1 MKNFCS
7 LSSMLFAIIV
17 LISFSSNTYSQ
28 TADDALRLG
37 FPSLS
42 PDARALGMG
51 DSYIGLSDDAGAAF
65 FNPAGFGLMRN
76 MELSGGLSYDNFGNN
91 SSFNGQSSN
100 YTNSATRLNNLS
112 FVLPVPTY
120 KGSLVFAFSYHTTND
135 FTSALN
141 FNGFNSNNTSL
152 IQNLNNAGSYIPY
165 DLYLTDTNFV
175 TPINGH
181 LNQSGTIVGIGQT
194 HSWTFSGAFEAYKNL
209 FIGLNLD
216 LTSGTYNNTNNYYE
230 QDLQGIYSNIQ
241 TDPATPG
248 TKGFQTFYLNRLL
261 DWDITG
267 WDLKLGMLY
276 QLENARIG
284 LTVQFPKT
292 YTVKENFNVNGYS
305 QFSTGYSWSLDPSYY
320 SYSDRYDIVTP
331 YELGAGFS
339 INLAN
344 LILSA
349 QATLIDYSQLKFE
362 NANGLSDL
370 DVNSINQ
377 SIKNELKSVVNF
389 NVGAEYT
396 IPVIELRLRA
406 GYLRQPSA
414 YQGDPSSYD
423 RNYVTG
429 GLGYIIDQDVSID
442 VGYAHGWWSN
452 YIDNYGTNVS
462 RVNESITDDMVILS
476 TTFRFF

>member
-1 MKNFCS
+1 MHG
-7 LSSMLFAIIV
+7 
-17 LISFSSNTYSQ
+17 Q

-37 FPSLS
+37 FPGLS

-51 DSYIGLSDDAGAAF
+51 DSYIGLSDGAGAAF

-76 MELSGGLSYDNFGNN
+76 MEFSGGLSYDNYGNN
-91 SSFNGQSSN
+91 SSFMGQTSN

-141 FNGFNSNNTSL
+141 FNGFNGNNTSL

-181 LNQSGTIVGIGQT
+181 LNQSGSIVGNGET
-194 HSWTFSGAFEAYKNL
+194 HSWTFSGSFEAYKNL

-216 LTSGTYNNTNNYYE
+216 LSSGTYNNTNNYYE
-230 QDLQGIYSNIQ
+230 QDLQGIYTNIQ

-248 TKGFQTFYLNRLL
+248 TKGFQTFYLNRIL

-292 YTVKENFNVNGYS
+292 YTVKESFNVYGNS
-305 QFSTGYSWSLDPSYY
+305 QFGTGHSWSLDPSNY
-320 SYSDRYDIVTP
+320 SYNDRYDIVTP

-339 INLAN
+339 INLSN

-377 SIKNELKSVVNF
+377 SIKDELKSVVNF

-396 IPVIELRLRA
+396 IPNTGLRLRA

-423 RNYVTG
+423 KNYITG
-429 GLGYIIDQDVSID
+429 GLGYLIDENVSID
-442 VGYAHGWWSN
+442 LAYAHGWWDD
-452 YIDNYGTNVS
+452 YIDNYDTNVS
-462 RVNESITDDMVILS
+462 RVNESITDNMVILS